1 MSAGRHLGDSLAL
14 KIALGLAQKQ
24 LMDTHRYET
33 ARPVPDEV
41 FDRLRITPH
50 AFRTILARALREP
63 TLSGVAFASDPEA
76 RRLWMDITPVARWD
90 WIRWRNQKS

>member
-1 MSAGRHLGDSLAL
+1 MSAGRHLGNSLAL

-41 FDRLRITPH
+41 FDRLRITLTTTCAYDVRPPWPNKRRS
-50 AFRTILARALREP
+50 FVILRKDDR
-63 TLSGVAFASDPEA
+63 
-76 RRLWMDITPVARWD
+76 
-90 WIRWRNQKS
+90 